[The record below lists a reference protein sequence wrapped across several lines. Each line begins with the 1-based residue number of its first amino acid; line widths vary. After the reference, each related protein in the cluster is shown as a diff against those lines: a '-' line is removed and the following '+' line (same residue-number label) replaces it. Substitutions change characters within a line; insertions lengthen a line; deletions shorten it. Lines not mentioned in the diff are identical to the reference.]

1 MSLRRIVFWIL
12 LVNFVLGL
20 IGLSFLAYELR
31 KVFSPGLG
39 WIAFAAWAILI
50 SLCNVC
56 IAYWVAEDEE
66 YNSDY
71 DDTRTMMLEE
81 RSKTKS
87 EESEP
92 RLRNLITKY
101 EKKGLLNPG
110 LFLEHKIAQKVEL
123 GKTREQAIT
132 EMEKEESES

>member
-1 MSLRRIVFWIL
+1 
-12 LVNFVLGL
+12 
-20 IGLSFLAYELR
+20 
-31 KVFSPGLG
+31 VFSPGLG